1 MRVQFLYVSELL
13 EKTLNLIILSPL
25 GTNGCI
31 SGFTISAQT
40 GGIRG
45 AGFSSSYMNGRKH
58 LIKLF
63 LQDGNT
69 MQATLPSP
77 AYRNYLYRHEL
88 TDFGFSNRCV
98 RPSDIIEVKL
108 IAGGR
113 DGWYTT
119 SIETIVN
126 LSDGSTATLTKD
138 DPFNK
143 WLDSDESELYPYDA
157 RQQILNIVFVDKTED
172 IPHCGYGVPV
182 CECRENAERCI
193 FNLEVDEIM
202 TFTSYRKFKV
212 GLTEGL
218 AVRGTQGVIYNF
230 DKETGETGPH
240 PFYSGRHCAQP
251 QNKKDCTDPQFVDGK
266 TYRMAIGV
274 NGQIPG
280 PTIIVHDGQSV
291 VIHVHN
297 NMSAEGKSYMVCS
310 LVYSHCYYSL
320 QVYPFTGMECIRWGL
335 HGWMEWVK

>member
-63 LQDGNT
+63 LQDGST

-77 AYRNYLYRHEL
+77 AYRGYLYRHEL

-119 SIETIVN
+119 SIEITVN

-157 RQQILNIVFVDKTED
+157 RQQILNIIFVDKTED

-182 CECRENAERCI
+182 CECRE
-193 FNLEVDEIM
+193 NLEVDEIM

-218 AVRGTQGVIYNF
+218 AVRGCTNVFTVYMYTSSATNLIFSHLDSYIEAYTKQVLRVM
-230 DKETGETGPH
+230 H
-240 PFYSGRHCAQP
+240 
-251 QNKKDCTDPQFVDGK
+251 KK
-266 TYRMAIGV
+266 
-274 NGQIPG
+274 
-280 PTIIVHDGQSV
+280 IV
-291 VIHVHN
+291 
-297 NMSAEGKSYMVCS
+297 
-310 LVYSHCYYSL
+310 L
-320 QVYPFTGMECIRWGL
+320 
-335 HGWMEWVK
+335 